1 MKSLEIIFK
10 EKKLFYPCSVSSH
23 FLKHQTFYHL
33 QSSTSFGAN
42 PFQILS
48 HYPKQECERMKEKGN
63 LTQDPS
69 QGVSFPW
76 PMKMMRNKG
85 YHQHCFYGSMKRKRC

>member
-10 EKKLFYPCSVSSH
+10 EKKLFYPHSVYSH
-23 FLKHQTFYHL
+23 FLKYQTFYHP

-42 PFQILS
+42 PLQILS
-48 HYPKQECERMKEKGN
+48 HYPKQECERMREKGS

-69 QGVSFPW
+69 QGVSFAW
-76 PMKMMRNKG
+76 PMKMKGNKE
-85 YHQHCFYGSMKRKRC
+85 YHQHCFSSSVKRKRC